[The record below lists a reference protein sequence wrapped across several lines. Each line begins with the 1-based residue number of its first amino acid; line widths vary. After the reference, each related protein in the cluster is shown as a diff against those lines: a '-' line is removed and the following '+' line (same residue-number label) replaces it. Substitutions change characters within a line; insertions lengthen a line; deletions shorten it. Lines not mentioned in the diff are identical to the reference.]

1 MVWNGAREVRKRCPI
16 CFNKFDCKLLIYM
29 FSQFAFYLSLSLSR
43 FKKCFL
49 AQLCCRLSVVVTVWF
64 ATNGMCVK
72 NNTNVARTS
81 RNEMITTWDLYC
93 CLVLQGEPLCT
104 CCSTFLITMKW
115 YFDQDV
121 KLVPGTIFTKRT
133 CNMCGSLQKQWDV
146 VATSRLALHWKCGFR
161 MPNTWKR
168 PKMNM

>member
-1 MVWNGAREVRKRCPI
+1 MAPDKLENGAQFV
-16 CFNKFDCKLLIYM
+16 LTSLIAGYLYM
-29 FSQFAFYLSLSLSR
+29 FSQFAFYLSLSLSVVLKSV
-43 FKKCFL
+43 FSPTL
-49 AQLCCRLSVVVTVWF
+49 LQPLSVVVTVWF
-64 ATNGMCVK
+64 ITNGMCVK

-93 CLVLQGEPLCT
+93 CLVLQCEPLCT
-104 CCSTFLITMKW
+104 CCSTFPITMKW
-115 YFDQDV
+115 CFDQDV